1 MSATNRGTV
10 RKEHDFYATPV
21 DVVENLLKFIDL
33 SNVSTILEPS
43 AGSGNVLTP
52 LSGDFNITSCEIR
65 EEELDTLDGLS
76 QSVIIDDFMTHDFT
90 DKYDLIIGNP
100 PYSKAIEFVEKSLSL
115 LSENGK
121 LVFLLR
127 TAFLESKKRYEFWQE
142 NPLSD
147 LLVLSKR
154 PSFTG
159 KGTDATSYSWFVWI
173 NQRKNNGLRLFK
185 TIIID
190 NKEK

>member
-10 RKEHDFYATPV
+10 RKEYDFYATPV

-43 AGSGNVLTP
+43 AGTGNVLIP
-52 LSGDFNITSCEIR
+52 LSGDFNITSCEVR
-65 EEELDTLDGLS
+65 EEELNTLEKLS

-90 DKYDLIIGNP
+90 GKYDLIIGNP

-127 TAFLESKKRYEFWQE
+127 TAFLESKKRYGFWQE

-159 KGTDATSYSWFVWI
+159 KGTDATSYSWFVWDKSKKE
-173 NQRKNNGLRLFK
+173 QRIKV
-185 TIIID
+185 I
-190 NKEK
+190 